1 MKSIVYIMHTSEQI
15 DLWFQHLP
23 SENIELINV
32 SPDNDIVELLEQTP
46 NDDLPSLIM
55 VGMSIQSPGSNLLQA
70 SKVSRW
76 CKDNQPS
83 IKIIFLTARHEF
95 ELTKLEQ
102 RWAVKQGAVCI
113 LPRLDRE
120 NLYDQVRK
128 VYEHLNFELPIEA
141 PPEIPEIPETPL
153 PSPKITSQQSGGSND
168 LLTQKKDLITAVS
181 QLKQVIQNNKESIDT
196 YPLSDKIYTHFMDL
210 EQVIQDYIEVI
221 TIESQRQKLRS
232 LGDRFAQV
240 NRNANKSTFN
250 PADSNNNRKS
260 ALLDFIQE

>member
-120 NLYDQVRK
+120 NLYDQVRQ

-141 PPEIPEIPETPL
+141 PPEIPETPL